1 MKLKQVF
8 ALFTVALLF
17 LGSVGVPIYK
27 HTCLHEQQTIR
38 TFFLPSNH
46 CSPESSPESIADACC
61 EEPASTA
68 TLEEQCC
75 VEDVSYF
82 QFHGFHSEV
91 LQKEFPSI
99 WISAPMVSGNELPVR
114 TYVFQQKKE
123 VTFCYPP
130 PLLPRERLIKNCVW
144 RI

>member
-91 LQKEFPSI
+91 LQKEFPSV
-99 WISAPMVSGNELPVR
+99 WIITPFVSANVSPVR

-123 VTFCYPP
+123 VSFRYPP

>member
-61 EEPASTA
+61 EEPASTS
-68 TLEEQCC
+68 TLEEHCC

-82 QFHGFHSEV
+82 QFHSYSWEYNPLDFQLIALAEPLVHVDFTFEIIKLKASNQ
-91 LQKEFPSI
+91 LLKFPD
-99 WISAPMVSGNELPVR
+99 
-114 TYVFQQKKE
+114 
-123 VTFCYPP
+123 PP
-130 PLLPRERLIKNCVW
+130 PISGRERLISHCIW